1 MPTPSKSGYAPVN
14 GVEVYYAVYG
24 EGSPIILLHGGLMS
38 GSSFAPII
46 DTLTEK
52 HQVVTVDLQ
61 GHGHTLPF
69 DRPMTFEAMADDV
82 AGIITYLKLEKPAV
96 MGYSL
101 GATTALRLAIQHP
114 DLVSKLI
121 NVSAPYN
128 FAEGWHDYNL
138 EGMRSMT
145 SGMAEGM
152 MQSPMYATYA
162 AEAPDARNFPVL
174 LDKVGDMMRAGF
186 DYSEDVKQLKVPTM
200 LVEYMKTISDNPIV
214 ILLLINIVLL
224 VLGTFM
230 DMSPLIVI
238 TTPIFLPVA
247 TAFGVD
253 PVHFGIILILNLGIG
268 LCTPPVGAVLFVGC
282 AVGKIPIWQAMR
294 TIWPF
299 YAAAVVTLLL
309 VTYIPAISLW
319 LPRLFH

>member
-1 MPTPSKSGYAPVN
+1 MLRRTLLAIAAMASLTLVTPANAQSEGTQMPTPSKYGYAPVN

-24 EGSPIILLHGGLMS
+24 EGSPIVLLHGGLMS
-38 GSSFAPII
+38 GSSFGPIL
-46 DTLTEK
+46 DTMTEN

-82 AGIITYLKLEKPAV
+82 AGIIEYLKLDKPAV

-114 DLVSKLI
+114 NLVSKLI

-145 SGMAEGM
+145 GAMAEGM
-152 MQSPMYATYA
+152 MQSPMYAMYA
-162 AEAPDARNFPVL
+162 AEAPDAKNFPVL

-200 LVEYMKTISDNPIV
+200 LVYADWDAVRISHAAKFFE
-214 ILLLINIVLL
+214 LLGGGLQDAGWDGSGMNQNRLAIIPGLTHYTMV
-224 VLGTFM
+224 
-230 DMSPLIVI
+230 SPQLA
-238 TTPIFLPVA
+238 TTALSFIDAP
-247 TAFGVD
+247 
-253 PVHFGIILILNLGIG
+253 
-268 LCTPPVGAVLFVGC
+268 
-282 AVGKIPIWQAMR
+282 
-294 TIWPF
+294 
-299 YAAAVVTLLL
+299 
-309 VTYIPAISLW
+309 
-319 LPRLFH
+319 

>member
-1 MPTPSKSGYAPVN
+1 MLRRTLLAIAAMASLTLVTPANAQSEGTQMLTPSKSGYAPVN

-24 EGSPIILLHGGLMS
+24 EGAPIVLLHGGLMS
-38 GSSFAPII
+38 GSSWGPIL

-82 AGIITYLKLEKPAV
+82 AGIIEYLKLDKPAV

-114 DLVSKLI
+114 NLVSKLI

-145 SGMAEGM
+145 GAMAEGM
-152 MQSPMYATYA
+152 MQSPMYAMYA
-162 AEAPDARNFPVL
+162 AEAPDAKNFPVL

-200 LVEYMKTISDNPIV
+200 LVYADWDAVRISHAAKFFE
-214 ILLLINIVLL
+214 LLGGGLQDAGWDGSGMNQNRLAIIPGLTHYTMV
-224 VLGTFM
+224 
-230 DMSPLIVI
+230 SPQLA
-238 TTPIFLPVA
+238 A
-247 TAFGVD
+247 TALSFID
-253 PVHFGIILILNLGIG
+253 AP
-268 LCTPPVGAVLFVGC
+268 
-282 AVGKIPIWQAMR
+282 
-294 TIWPF
+294 
-299 YAAAVVTLLL
+299 
-309 VTYIPAISLW
+309 
-319 LPRLFH
+319 